1 MELNSQQN
9 KMDLNNQVINSN
21 LRPLNTLRFQ
31 QSKDLNIK
39 KNNNTISKIS
49 NKIKII
55 TGDNTTLNTNNYEI
69 QLQNN
74 NIMNEKNNINWNIKQ
89 DINNNL
95 VLQNGI
101 KDVLFID
108 TQGNIIVNGKIKTQ
122 DT

>member
-1 MELNSQQN
+1 
-9 KMDLNNQVINSN
+9 MDLNNQVIQSN

-108 TQGNIIVNGKIKTQ
+108 TQGNIMVNGKIKTQ